1 MAKWEG
7 YLRPA
12 VKEMEDILEKAP
24 IYKDRQDKDYL
35 RTDMLFCR
43 LAYGFIP
50 SEYVGFELENKSPE
64 QRKEFVSDIDTNV
77 LDIQ

>member
-1 MAKWEG
+1 
-7 YLRPA
+7 
-12 VKEMEDILEKAP
+12 
-24 IYKDRQDKDYL
+24 
-35 RTDMLFCR
+35 MLFCR

-77 LDIQ
+77 FGYSVNDIKELQVS